1 MAEVIVTFKVMPEG
15 VEVDLKKLEFD
26 MKEVISRYA
35 EVGKVEIEEI
45 AFGLKALNFIVVVDE
60 NKGGTDVVEDN
71 MRNVEGVNSVEVTDV
86 RRAIG
91 WTKLLGKV

>member
-1 MAEVIVTFKVMPEG
+1 MAEVVVTFKVMPEG
-15 VEVDLKKLEFD
+15 VEVDLKKLEKD

-60 NKGGTDVVEDN
+60 NKGGTDIVEDN
-71 MRNVEGVNSVEVTDV
+71 MRNVEGVISVEVTDV

-91 WTKLLGKV
+91 WTFS

>member
-60 NKGGTDVVEDN
+60 NKGGTDIVEDN

-91 WTKLLGKV
+91 

>member
-1 MAEVIVTFKVMPEG
+1 MGEVIVTFKVMPEG
-15 VEVDLKKLEFD
+15 LEVDLKKLESD
-26 MKEVISRYA
+26 MRGVISKYA
-35 EVGKVEIEEI
+35 EVGRVEIEEV

-60 NKGGTDVVEDN
+60 NKGGTDIVEDN

-91 WTKLLGKV
+91 